1 MWASSIG
8 VRAVLDANVIVRG
21 LIDRRPD
28 ARRWLERVAQR
39 EVAAVVPALVFVEV
53 GQAFVGYVRCGD
65 LTPPTAIRRLEF
77 VRAFPFEVRALDVL
91 APAAL
96 AVALERGLSVYDA
109 CYASLAEAE
118 DAVLVTADRRLAEAV
133 ERSELLS

>member
-1 MWASSIG
+1 M
-8 VRAVLDANVIVRG
+8 RAVLDANVIVRG
-21 LIDRRPD
+21 LIDRRPN
-28 ARRWLERVAQR
+28 ARGWLERVAQR
-39 EVAAVVPALVFVEV
+39 EVAAVVPDLVFVEV
-53 GQAFVGYVRCGD
+53 AQALTGYVRCGD

-109 CYASLAEAE
+109 CYAGLADAE
-118 DAVLVTADRRLAEAV
+118 DAVLVTADRRLARAV
-133 ERSELLS
+133 PRSELLS

>member
-1 MWASSIG
+1 MSSSV
-8 VRAVLDANVIVRG
+8 VRAVLDANVVVRG

-39 EVAAVVPALVFVEV
+39 EVAAVVPALLFVEV
-53 GQAFVGYVRCGD
+53 GQAFAGYVRSRA
-65 LTPPTAIRRLEF
+65 LTPPAAMRRLEF
-77 VRAFPFEVRALDVL
+77 VQAFPFEVRALEVL

-118 DAVLVTADRRLAEAV
+118 DAVLVTADRRLAQAV
-133 ERSELLS
+133 ERSEVVS

>member
-1 MWASSIG
+1 MRASSGG

-21 LIDRRPD
+21 LIDRRPN
-28 ARRWLERVAQR
+28 AREWLERVAQR

-53 GQAFVGYVRCGD
+53 GQAFAGYVRSGD
-65 LTPPTAIRRLEF
+65 LTPPAAIRRLEF
-77 VRAFPFEVRALDVL
+77 VLALPFQVRALEVL
-91 APAAL
+91 APAAF

-118 DAVLVTADRRLAEAV
+118 DAVLVTADRRLSEAV

>member
-1 MWASSIG
+1 VLASSSG

-21 LIDRRPD
+21 LIDRRPN

-39 EVAAVVPALVFVEV
+39 EVAAIVPALVFVEV
-53 GQAFVGYVRCGD
+53 GQAFAGYVRFGD

>member
-1 MWASSIG
+1 VLANSSG
-8 VRAVLDANVIVRG
+8 VRAVLDANVVVRG
-21 LIDRRPD
+21 LIDRRPN
-28 ARRWLERVAQR
+28 ARRWLERVAKG

-53 GQAFVGYVRCGD
+53 GQAFAGYVRSGD

-77 VRAFPFEVRALDVL
+77 VRAFPFEVRALDAL

-96 AVALERGLSVYDA
+96 AVALECGLSVYDA
-109 CYASLAEAE
+109 CYASLAEVE